1 MNINDYYSSNGDA
14 ISFSRQQGS
23 CFAKEIAG
31 DFNPIHDESN
41 KRFCV
46 PGDLLFSVALS
57 KLGINQ
63 QMNVVFAGMVSDGVQ
78 LHIPNNDSAL
88 LDIIDDK
95 DKKYLSI
102 ERSGAHSNNAA
113 LIENLTRNYVQFSGQ
128 TFPHL
133 LVPLMQ
139 AHEVMINP
147 DRPLVIYES
156 MSIQMERLDVEDVS
170 LAIDSTSLDVD
181 GKRGSAHLQFKLMSD
196 GEVIGRGAK
205 HLVLSGLRPY
215 EQDKI
220 DGLCATYETWKENYR
235 AA

>member
-1 MNINDYYSSNGDA
+1 MNINDYFSSNGNT
-14 ISFSRQQGS
+14 IHFSRQQGS

-57 KLGINQ
+57 KLGLNQ
-63 QMNVVFAGMVSDGVQ
+63 QMNVVFSGMVGDGVQ
-78 LHIPNNDSAL
+78 LNIPNSDAPQ
-88 LDIIDDK
+88 LDIVDDK
-95 DKKYLSI
+95 QKTYLSI
-102 ERSGAHSNNAA
+102 ERSGAHSDNAQ
-113 LIENLTRNYVQFSGQ
+113 LIKNLTLAYVQFSGQ

-139 AHEVMINP
+139 QHEVMINP
-147 DRPLVIYES
+147 ERPLVIYES
-156 MSIQMERLDVEDVS
+156 MSIEMERLDVEDIR
-170 LAIDSTSLDVD
+170 LATDSTSLDVD
-181 GKRGSAHLQFKLMSD
+181 GKRGNAHLKFKLISN
-196 GEVIGRGAK
+196 GETVGTGSKR
-205 HLVLSGLRPY
+205 LVLSGLRGY

-220 DGLCATYETWKENYR
+220 DELCAAYAQWKDNYQ